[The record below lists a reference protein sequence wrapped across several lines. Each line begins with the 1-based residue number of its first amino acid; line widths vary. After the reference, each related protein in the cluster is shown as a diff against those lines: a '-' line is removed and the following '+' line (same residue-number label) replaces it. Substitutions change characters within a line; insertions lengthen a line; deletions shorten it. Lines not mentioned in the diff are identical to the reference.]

1 MSRHQVPT
9 KCGSLFGY
17 SWKPLHQIPTQG
29 GRGGVQRHLCENRE
43 APKHQSTKAAK
54 QQSSKAAR
62 RVRSTVMAKGCPC
75 WSSKHESMGA
85 LVTDSMARQKLLAFG
100 AYPAVFLAKARQ
112 RKDQAREQLADG
124 VDPRADQEFEA
135 RVVTIERGRGATGDR
150 VRLLLRTMKP
160 EGLIDPTGK
169 GRGARWASL
178 AVNPATGA
186 KHHKTGTQASRKHEP
201 MQGSLLFRDF
211 GLNHDLCPLLQLR
224 AHHGLHLFRGAAFD
238 LPTHVF

>member
-9 KCGSLFGY
+9 KCGSLCGY

-43 APKHQSTKAAK
+43 APKHQSTKAPK

-62 RVRSTVMAKGCPC
+62 RVRSTVMATGCPC

-100 AYPAVFLAKARQ
+100 VYSAVFLAKARQ

-135 RVVTIERGRGATGDR
+135 RVVTIERGRGAKGDR
-150 VRLLLRTMKP
+150 VRLLLRTMKA
-160 EGLIDPTGK
+160 EGLIAPTGK

-186 KHHKTGTQASRKHEP
+186 KHKTRNSSITKA
-201 MQGSLLFRDF
+201 
-211 GLNHDLCPLLQLR
+211 
-224 AHHGLHLFRGAAFD
+224 
-238 LPTHVF
+238 